1 MKRSEMEEI
10 INRALGSDLMEYPR
24 ETIAANILATIEDAG
39 MLPPPHPTRVLYGMK
54 TSPTGR
60 SYYGRT
66 VLNEWEE
73 E

>member
-39 MLPPPHPTRVLYGMK
+39 MLPPPHRTKGFNTEEL
-54 TSPTGR
+54 SPIG
-60 SYYGRT
+60 SIIYGRAL
-66 VLNEWEE
+66 LNEWEE